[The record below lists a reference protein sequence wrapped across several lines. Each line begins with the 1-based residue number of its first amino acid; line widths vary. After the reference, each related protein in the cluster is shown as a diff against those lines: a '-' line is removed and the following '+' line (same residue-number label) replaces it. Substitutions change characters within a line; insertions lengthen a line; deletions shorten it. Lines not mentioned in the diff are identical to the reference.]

1 MEWPSRPGFEH
12 WPLVGIATDWDPLW
26 GPDTLGCFPYIFY
39 SQLSSQPLLASPG
52 SWGHRCGGPAWRH
65 ATLAEEAPDLTR
77 EGHEGWREEALPS
90 CQELRTNRRPFAPSW
105 QLDLTLKP
113 SSSVLFIFLF
123 LGVGFELSYF
133 VYIAPKF
140 HGTKDLQVQICPAF
154 ISFPSLFNLC
164 DFNFPSLYC

>member
-1 MEWPSRPGFEH
+1 MSCRVSH
-12 WPLVGIATDWDPLW
+12 YLL
-26 GPDTLGCFPYIFY
+26 
-39 SQLSSQPLLASPG
+39 LLAHG
-52 SWGHRCGGPAWRH
+52 
-65 ATLAEEAPDLTR
+65 ATGVGDLPRDSTALPEEAPDLTS
-77 EGHEGWREEALPS
+77 EGHEGWREEVLPS
-90 CQELRTNRRPFAPSW
+90 CQELGTNRRPFAPSW
-105 QLDLTLKP
+105 QLDLTLEP